1 MARLFKE
8 IDLAEAVP
16 PNTVAITFRFQITR
30 RDEEVPPR
38 AEMADNAKGEDPIV
52 LAGNSGKVTVRLRTP
67 QKLYY
72 SLGDPQLHLN
82 LWIVGY
88 QALNKYSC

>member
-1 MARLFKE
+1 MLKE
-8 IDLAEAVP
+8 IDLARAVP
-16 PNTVAITFRFQITR
+16 RNTVAITFRYQISSGS
-30 RDEEVPPR
+30 DGIPPL
-38 AEMADNAKGEDPIV
+38 AELADNAKGEGPVV
-52 LAGNSGKVTVRLRTP
+52 LAGESGQVTVRLRTP

>member
-1 MARLFKE
+1 M
-8 IDLAEAVP
+8 P
-16 PNTVAITFRFQITR
+16 PNTVAITFRYQIASR
-30 RDEEVPPR
+30 ADEGPPL
-38 AEMADNAKGEDPIV
+38 AELADNAEGEDSVV
-52 LAGNSGKVTVRLRTP
+52 LAGDSGNVTVRLRTP

-72 SLGDPQLHLN
+72 SLRDPHLHLN

>member
-16 PNTVAITFRFQITR
+16 SNTVAITFRYRITR
-30 RDEEVPPR
+30 RAEEVPPL
-38 AEMADNAKGEDPIV
+38 AELADNAKGEGPVV
-52 LAGNSGKVTVRLRTP
+52 LAGESGEVTVRLRTR